1 MENSSLTIAVWVLA
15 AVSLLWTI
23 MFALA
28 ATELRRLS
36 WRLQE
41 FIRVVEMELKPAV
54 EETREAVRNINQ
66 AAQGVTETTGRL
78 QESLAAFHR
87 AGENV
92 RLTTETIRGVFGRRL
107 IPLASVLAGLRA
119 GGKILWKLYT
129 RRRETP

>member
-1 MENSSLTIAVWVLA
+1 MENSSLTIADWVLA

-41 FIRVVEMELKPAV
+41 FIRVVETELRPAV

-78 QESLAAFHR
+78 RESLAAFHR

-92 RLTTETIRGVFGRRL
+92 RLTTETVRGVFGRRL
-107 IPLASVLAGLRA
+107 IPLASVLAGLRT